1 MSVFPIPTNFSGLIR
16 PRSSKTQLF
25 SGTGTTMSST
35 TALALQGY
43 IGAGSVI
50 VGAYV
55 QGAQASTDYKISI
68 SGAYAAYTGD
78 VAKFTGVVPV
88 PSSLNGAF
96 GVPLTQDSYVIVS
109 TSGSSVTI
117 PKAIIT
123 YIE

>member
-25 SGTGTTMSST
+25 SGTGTTMSSGT
-35 TALALQGY
+35 PVALQGY

-50 VGAYV
+50 VSAYV
-55 QGAQASTDYKISI
+55 GGAAASTTYTISI
-68 SGAYAAYTGD
+68 TGAYAAYTGD
-78 VAKFTGVVPV
+78 VAKFFGVAPV
-88 PSSLNGAF
+88 PSTLNGAF

-109 TSGSSVTI
+109 TSGTTVAI